1 VRVVGAD
8 HDRADAGRRRSRSVG
23 IRRWLRD
30 CGGGKG
36 RAWHHLKRGQGGQ
49 WKKRNGPS
57 ARGHAEAVGGCVPGA
72 QKHRQTIRRIALV
85 PKTPIRVSRSTA
97 GAQLSRIP
105 RLKIPA
111 CAECAVAGFC
121 HEVRLRFDLAMPTG
135 RAGGLDGARRRVVLE
150 THLASGRLVASGR
163 SRITIQQR

>member
-1 VRVVGAD
+1 MA
-8 HDRADAGRRRSRSVG
+8 
-23 IRRWLRD
+23 
-30 CGGGKG
+30 
-36 RAWHHLKRGQGGQ
+36 
-49 WKKRNGPS
+49 P
-57 ARGHAEAVGGCVPGA
+57 ARGDTLRPLEVVSRGPRNTGK
-72 QKHRQTIRRIALV
+72 QYDALHLS

-97 GAQLSRIP
+97 GAQLSRIR

-121 HEVRLRFDLAMPTG
+121 HEVRLRFDSAMPTG

-150 THLASGRLVASGR
+150 THLASGRLVAPGR